1 MIGSDRA
8 RWLEAYLGK
17 CGHVLDAITYDFY
30 PMNSLDYHKGVDA
43 ANAIMHPAFHDIVR
57 PYYLAPS
64 LPRHCTPPVFK
75 ISFLFFGHLGG
86 WLVGWLVGWFYHIHS
101 APTRRCMG

>member
-57 PYYLAPS
+57 PLF
-64 LPRHCTPPVFK
+64 LKLVFC
-75 ISFLFFGHLGG
+75 FLVIFFLGG
-86 WLVGWLVGWFYHIHS
+86 WLVGWLVDWFYQ
-101 APTRRCMG
+101 